1 MHTRHSRI
9 GLIAAG
15 AALIGAAACNRSRPV
30 SDDGLERDIAAAA
43 AGGLELA
50 PSSNRAQVVVSPIE
64 AGPMSAPKRSVVK
77 RTPAPA
83 PRPTTR
89 VAARHTPA
97 AEPAPV
103 EAELPKA
110 VVPSIEQPSP
120 SPTPVTRPAAQS
132 STRGRVYKSEA
143 EIFRDMPWIRP

>member
-30 SDDGLERDIAAAA
+30 ADDGLARDIAAAA
-43 AGGLELA
+43 GGGLELA

-64 AGPMSAPKRSVVK
+64 AGPMSAPKRSTAN

-97 AEPAPV
+97 AEPAPI
-103 EAELPKA
+103 EAESPR
-110 VVPSIEQPSP
+110 VVAPPAEPP
-120 SPTPVTRPAAQS
+120 SPTPVTRPAPQS
-132 STRGRVYKSEA
+132 NTRGRVYKSEA